1 MPRLSPC
8 PSCQSHVFA
17 HERTCPHCGAAMP
30 RSAGSV
36 ATAAV
41 IVGLALSGCTNN
53 VEPVYGVP
61 ESDSESTTG
70 GTDEVDN
77 TGEAEYGVPDTGD
90 VSTSE
95 SSSTSDT
102 TGEPEYGVPDTG
114 VDTSSSSDTST
125 DSTSDT
131 GTTAE
136 PLYGLADSGEQ

>member
-1 MPRLSPC
+1 MTR
-8 PSCQSHVFA
+8 SHLVL
-17 HERTCPHCGAAMP
+17 AA
-30 RSAGSV
+30 
-36 ATAAV
+36 
-41 IVGLALSGCTNN
+41 LLLGCTTPA
-53 VEPVYGVP
+53 VG
-61 ESDSESTTG
+61 
-70 GTDEVDN
+70 DE
-77 TGEAEYGVPDTGD
+77 

>member
-30 RSAGSV
+30 RSVGGV
-36 ATAAV
+36 AKAAV
-41 IVGLALSGCTNN
+41 LVGLALTGCPNN

-61 ESDSESTTG
+61 ESDSESSTG

-90 VSTSE
+90 FTTSD

-114 VDTSSSSDTST
+114 VDTST